1 MKNMFVFLA
10 FAGMCSSVMLDAGQ
24 GGQRRPTEP
33 DLFDDIAA
41 ASFGALAQTAAPAAA
56 ASTSTPRIDQRQAN
70 QERRIDQGVAS
81 GQLTR
86 RETRRLERQQG
97 AVNRAENRA
106 RADGTVTAQER
117 ARLEHMQD
125 HTSANIARQ
134 RHDAQRRPAASAPAK

>member
-1 MKNMFVFLA
+1 MSKRL
-10 FAGMCSSVMLDAGQ
+10 FAVVTCAAL
-24 GGQRRPTEP
+24 
-33 DLFDDIAA
+33 AA
-41 ASFGALAQTAAPAAA
+41 ASFGTLAQTPAPAAA
-56 ASTSTPRIDQRQAN
+56 ASTPRIDQRQAN